1 MERALIVEF
10 EQIVD
15 KLLPTLREDRLRD
28 ATELVEL
35 FMKIRGYGPIK
46 EESAD
51 LIRQQVAEQLQILL
65 AVSVEAA

>member
-10 EQIVD
+10 EQIID
-15 KLLPTLREDRLRD
+15 ELLPALREDRLQE

-35 FMKIRGYGPIK
+35 FMKIRGYGPVK

-51 LIRQQVAEQLQILL
+51 LIRQQVSERLQNLL
-65 AVSVEAA
+65 AVSAEAA